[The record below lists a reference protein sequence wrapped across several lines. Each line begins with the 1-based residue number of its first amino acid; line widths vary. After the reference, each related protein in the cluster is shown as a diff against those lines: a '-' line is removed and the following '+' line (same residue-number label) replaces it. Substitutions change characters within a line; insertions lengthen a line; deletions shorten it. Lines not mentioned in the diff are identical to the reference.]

1 MVDNIKIKNKSG
13 PKGPTK
19 PLTDDD
25 FKKLIALI
33 RIHCTSKE
41 VCSVLGMSRD
51 TLNRRLKSRGEHDF
65 STLFEK
71 YRDEG
76 KASLRRLQWKSA
88 ESGNT
93 SLLIWLGKQYLDQK
107 DARRTELTG
116 ADGKPLNVNA
126 QTIKFDLSGRTPE
139 ELAQIQ
145 KTLLMLKGAVIENI
159 KSDED

>member
-1 MVDNIKIKNKSG
+1 MDNTGKIE
-13 PKGPTK
+13 
-19 PLTDDD
+19 
-25 FKKLIALI
+25 KKKTGRP
-33 RIHCTSKE
+33 RIDINWDEFEKLCGMHCTQAE
-41 VCSVLGMSRD
+41 IADWFRCDVV
-51 TLNRRLKSRGEHDF
+51 TIENRCKVQYGKTF
-65 STLFEK
+65 YNVYQEK
-71 YRDEG
+71 KG
-76 KASLRRLQWKSA
+76 KGNISLRRKQWQIA
-88 ESGNT
+88 LGGNVT
-93 SLLIWLGKQYLDQK
+93 MLIWLGKQYLDQK